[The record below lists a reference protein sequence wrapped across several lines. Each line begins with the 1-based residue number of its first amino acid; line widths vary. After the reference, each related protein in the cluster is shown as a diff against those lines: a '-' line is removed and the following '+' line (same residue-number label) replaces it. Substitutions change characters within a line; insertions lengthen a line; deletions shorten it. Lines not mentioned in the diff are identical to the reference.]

1 MIECANCPV
10 CRVTPGA
17 RIHLPVEAALIKRDE
32 VVSLLAALG
41 AAVDIPINQHYLSR
55 YASQSH
61 QPIMNLL
68 QWTSAIVENLSK
80 VTPNKPQPTET
91 QDLPSSPANDTWT
104 QYRAF
109 LDAVLPTKNTMSHVA
124 SHEYCIPLKVVAP
137 RLDNEHVP
145 ATRDYYARAESI
157 LRSYSTVPYQTL
169 QSSEASTVQTS
180 GDRTFQLQGHIV
192 PQISGYIRYINSY
205 STTSVPVH
213 LKVLYDEL
221 YEACWTGDNA
231 SIQELCLPKHLSD
244 GKEPIQISVQVTSK
258 DPLKS
263 TNGMLWLTAYLW
275 PSS

>member
-1 MIECANCPV
+1 MA
-10 CRVTPGA
+10 PGA
-17 RIHLPVEAALIKRDE
+17 RIYLPVEVALIKRDE

-41 AAVDIPINQHYLSR
+41 TAVDIPINQHYQSM

-61 QPIMNLL
+61 QPIVNLL

-80 VTPNKPQPTET
+80 VTPIKPQPTET
-91 QDLPSSPANDTWT
+91 QDIPSSPANDTWT

-109 LDAVLPTKNTMSHVA
+109 LNAVLPTKKSMSHVA
-124 SHEYCIPLKVVAP
+124 SHEYCVPLKAVAP

-157 LRSYSTVPYQTL
+157 LRSYSTVPYQAL
-169 QSSEASTVQTS
+169 PSSEASTVQTS

-192 PQISGYIRYINSY
+192 PQTSGYIRHVNSY
-205 STTSVPVH
+205 STAHVPAH

-221 YEACWTGDNA
+221 YEACWAGDNA

-244 GKEPIQISVQVTSK
+244 GKEPIQISVQATSK
-258 DPLKS
+258 DPFTS
-263 TNGMLWLTAYLW
+263 TNGML
-275 PSS
+275 